1 MAGETPSGAA
11 VQTGGGEGI
20 EAQLGSA
27 GVDVIGNGLQGLEVG
42 DLVQGVAGLL
52 QQSLVDDDAK
62 GLVAVTDGHGLAVGV
77 LQVEVM
83 GGHLIVDIS
92 ALQVVAELTVA
103 VHSAQIAHLEHG
115 GSSVLIHLGS
125 QRGIVLA
132 GSGGEDLDGH
142 AGLSGVGGSQSLPSS
157 VGLGLK
163 VQVVH
168 ATGGSVAAL
177 VGVVLL
183 LTAGHQ
189 RQGHHESKKHCKK
202 LLHGNYSFFVFI
214 FTSQGCKKQIIR
226 VQKTNCWDA
235 GNGSLGYTK

>member
-1 MAGETPSGAA
+1 
-11 VQTGGGEGI
+11 
-20 EAQLGSA
+20 
-27 GVDVIGNGLQGLEVG
+27 
-42 DLVQGVAGLL
+42 
-52 QQSLVDDDAK
+52 
-62 GLVAVTDGHGLAVGV
+62 
-77 LQVEVM
+77 M

-115 GSSVLIHLGS
+115 GTSVLIHLGS

-132 GSGGEDLDGH
+132 GSGGDDLDGH

-157 VGLGLK
+157 VGFGLK

-168 ATGGSVAAL
+168 AAGGSVAAL
-177 VGVVLL
+177 GLGVVLL
-183 LTAGHQ
+183 LAAGNQ
-189 RQGHHESKKHCKK
+189 RQRHDESKDQCKK
-202 LLHGNYSFFVFI
+202 LLHDYYSFFVFI

-226 VQKTNCWDA
+226 VQKTNYWDA